1 MAAEWILGEST
12 GLLRFASTVG
22 PGTILLQK
30 EKAFGKNFGK
40 QLFCFFSSFVCKIAP
55 IKVKYLFQNSWYLSH
70 VVSKVMSFKIKASQ
84 NFSNQL
90 YVVFFSYFRYITK
103 ILTDH
108 FDKSTMSIVHVCVLF
123 QSPFWN
129 KTYLGSF
136 LRHLKINQ
144 QLRFWNIYMRQLK
157 TDI

>member
-12 GLLRFASTVG
+12 ELLRFASTVG

-30 EKAFGKNFGK
+30 EKAFEKNFGK

-55 IKVKYLFQNSWYLSH
+55 IKVKYLFQNSWYDSY

-90 YVVFFSYFRYITK
+90 YVVFFFYLKYITK

-108 FDKSTMSIVHVCVLF
+108 FDKSTMSNVHCPCMCFVSESLLKR
-123 QSPFWN
+123 N
-129 KTYLGSF
+129 ISF
-136 LRHLKINQ
+136 LQHLRINQ
-144 QLRFWNIYMRQLK
+144 QLRLWNI
-157 TDI
+157 

>member
-1 MAAEWILGEST
+1 MDPGGINWAPSIRLNSGSWNNTFTKRE
-12 GLLRFASTVG
+12 GLWEEFWK
-22 PGTILLQK
+22 TIVL
-30 EKAFGKNFGK
+30 
-40 QLFCFFSSFVCKIAP
+40 FFSSFVCKIAP

-129 KTYLGSF
+129 KTF
-136 LRHLKINQ
+136 FTTFKNQ
-144 QLRFWNIYMRQLK
+144 QLHFWNIYMR
-157 TDI
+157 

>member
-12 GLLRFASTVG
+12 EPLRFASTVG

-55 IKVKYLFQNSWYLSH
+55 IKVKYLFQNSWYLSY
-70 VVSKVMSFKIKASQ
+70 VVSKVMSFKIKTSQ

-90 YVVFFSYFRYITK
+90 YVFFCSSISGTSPKFWRIILINLPCPLSMYVFCFR
-103 ILTDH
+103 
-108 FDKSTMSIVHVCVLF
+108 V
-123 QSPFWN
+123 PFE
-129 KTYLGSF
+129 TEHICEVFY
-136 LRHLKINQ
+136 
-144 QLRFWNIYMRQLK
+144 
-157 TDI
+157 DI